1 MTHQPPASSG
11 TPTLVLICLAGP
23 DHGKRLALSASDLTV
38 GRGANCN
45 LASDDPDVTERF
57 AVLRLEGARLRVFA
71 LAEPPPFVDGHPVT
85 DGVLDP
91 GQQLRMGRSTWQYG
105 VTAGANPVFGFVNRL
120 GDHLSTAAG
129 VERPEDW
136 NAREMFG
143 DVTKPRTDDEME
155 AYFTVGTAT
164 TTPPLAAI
172 STQWPR
178 PWMFARVFLL
188 TLVLYIGFVWALSEF
203 NNPNLIPGLIMI
215 GSVAVPFSLLIFFF
229 EVNTPRNVSLFQ
241 VIKLLLI
248 GGLVSIVVSLFG
260 FRYTGLDSWLGAA
273 AAGIIEESG
282 KALTLLLVVRKMR
295 FRWTLNGLLLGATVG
310 AGFAIFESAGYAL
323 TSAVDNFD
331 AMRHTI
337 VERGFLSVLG
347 GHVLWTGLVGA
358 ALWRV
363 RGNEPF
369 RREMLIDP
377 RFLRVFG
384 ICVLM
389 HMTWNWSELSLPMY
403 GKYFILGCAA
413 WLLVLGFIQ
422 NGLKQVRE
430 AQAREAVAPGPA

>member
-1 MTHQPPASSG
+1 MTQPSPADPGRS
-11 TPTLVLICLAGP
+11 TPLVLVCIAGP
-23 DHGKRLALSASDLTV
+23 DLGKRLGLSAADLTV
-38 GRGANCN
+38 GRAADCN
-45 LASDDPDVTERF
+45 LACDDPDVCDRF
-57 AVLRLEGARLRVFA
+57 AVLRLEGARVRVMA
-71 LAEPPPFVDGHPVT
+71 LASLTPFIDGHPVT
-85 DGVLDP
+85 QGILEP
-91 GQQLRMGRSTWQYG
+91 GQQLRMGRSTWQFG
-105 VTAGANPVFGFVNRL
+105 SPSAAHSVFGFVNLL
-120 GDHLSTAAG
+120 GDHLSSVAG
-129 VERPEDW
+129 VEKPENWD
-136 NAREMFG
+136 AREMFG
-143 DVTKPRTDDEME
+143 DVAKPRTDDEME

-172 STQWPR
+172 NTQWPK
-178 PWMFARVFLL
+178 PWMFARVFVL
-188 TLVLYIGFVWALSEF
+188 TLALYIGFVWALSEF
-203 NNPNLIPGLIMI
+203 ENANLIPGLIMI

-260 FRYTGLDSWLGAA
+260 FRWTNLDSWLGAA

-282 KALTLLLVVRKMR
+282 KALTLLLVVRKAR

-323 TSAVDNFD
+323 NAATDNFD

-347 GHVLWTGLVGA
+347 GHVLWTALVGA

-363 RGNEPF
+363 RGDQPF
-369 RREMLIDP
+369 RREMLVDP

-389 HMTWNWSELSLPMY
+389 HMTWNWSSLTLPMY
-403 GKYFILGCAA
+403 GKYFILGGAA

-430 AQAREAVAPGPA
+430 AQQATP